1 MQGRIRG
8 RISRWTWLTILG
20 LCMALAWVTLQS
32 PRQVR
37 TWSPE
42 QSRLAQV
49 SMEGPRVTINNVRD
63 FPPDVPASDAVARYV
78 KHDYDLDALDSVW
91 FVLVPFSEA
100 WRGPAHSFISFGF
113 KDGRYL
119 AVSIEGRREVG
130 ESYGM
135 VAGLLRRFELIYV
148 LGEERDLIGRRV
160 AQASHD
166 LYLYRINAQPEALR
180 AAFLGV
186 MNRAEG
192 LRKTPEFYNT
202 LLNNCTSNLIDHVN
216 QVVPGKIRW
225 DWRRL
230 FPGYADEMALEL
242 GMIETK
248 LTLEEARRNFR
259 VNDRVRE
266 HLNAPDFSARI
277 REL

>member
-1 MQGRIRG
+1 
-8 RISRWTWLTILG
+8 
-20 LCMALAWVTLQS
+20 
-32 PRQVR
+32 
-37 TWSPE
+37 
-42 QSRLAQV
+42 V
-49 SMEGPRVTINNVRD
+49 SIDGARVTINDVRN
-63 FPPDVPASDAVARYV
+63 FPPDVPASDSVARYV
-78 KHDYDLDALDSVW
+78 KHDYDIESLDSVW
-91 FVLVPFSEA
+91 FVLVPFSES

-135 VAGLLRRFELIYV
+135 VAGMLRRFELIYV

-166 LYLYRINAQPEALR
+166 LYLYRINAKPELLR
-180 AAFLGV
+180 AAFLSV
-186 MNRAEG
+186 LNRAEG
-192 LRKTPEFYNT
+192 LRRSPEFYNT
-202 LLNNCTSNLIDHVN
+202 LFNNCTSNLIDHVN

-225 DWRRL
+225 DWRRVL
-230 FPGYADEMALEL
+230 PGYADEMALEL

-248 LTLEEARRNFR
+248 LSLEEARRTFR

-277 REL
+277 RAMPLPQVERSTPPSHPKL